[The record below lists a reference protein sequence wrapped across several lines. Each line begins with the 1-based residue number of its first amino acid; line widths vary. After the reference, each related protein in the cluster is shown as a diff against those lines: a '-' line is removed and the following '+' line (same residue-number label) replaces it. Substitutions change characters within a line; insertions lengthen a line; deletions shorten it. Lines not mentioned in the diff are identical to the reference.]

1 MPSERKYLLRDTHHR
16 HVTAM
21 VSTKP
26 YLIRAVRDWALD
38 NNLTPH
44 IIIDMQCEGMLVP
57 KGRVQDDR
65 LTLNISEQAVR
76 DLQMG
81 DEWLMFSSR
90 FGGQDFAVEIPVE
103 AIVAIFARENGEGV
117 TFAKE
122 GSAPDEPPG
131 IKARPPRL
139 RVVK

>member
-1 MPSERKYLLRDTHHR
+1 
-16 HVTAM
+16 M

-44 IIIDMQCEGMLVP
+44 LVVDMQCEGVVAP
-57 KGRVQDDR
+57 KGYAQDDR
-65 LTLNISEQAVR
+65 LTLNISEQAVN

-81 DEWLMFSSR
+81 NEWLMFSSR
-90 FGGQDFAVEIPVE
+90 FGGQGFAVQIPVE
-103 AIVAIFARENGEGV
+103 AVVAIFARENGEGV
-117 TFAKE
+117 AFSGE
-122 GSAPDEPPG
+122 GSAPDDPPDT
-131 IKARPPRL
+131 KVRPPHL

>member
-1 MPSERKYLLRDTHHR
+1 
-16 HVTAM
+16 M

-44 IIIDMQCEGMLVP
+44 LIVDMQCEGTLVP
-57 KGRVQDDR
+57 EAYTQDDR

-81 DEWLMFSSR
+81 NEWLMFFSR

-103 AIVAIFARENGEGV
+103 AVVAIFARENGEGIA
-117 TFAKE
+117 FAEE
-122 GSAPDEPPG
+122 GSAPDEPPDS
-131 IKARPPRL
+131 KVCPPHL